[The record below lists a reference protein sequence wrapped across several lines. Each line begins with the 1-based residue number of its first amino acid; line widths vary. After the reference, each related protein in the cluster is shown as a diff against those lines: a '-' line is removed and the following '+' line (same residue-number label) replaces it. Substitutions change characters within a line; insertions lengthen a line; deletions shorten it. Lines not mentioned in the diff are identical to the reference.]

1 MPGSAGYQ
9 TWREGDF
16 FSFSE
21 RVDYANNKERKFSDI
36 EERERERESHRHG
49 EEIQGTGGPG
59 IENI

>member
-36 EERERERESHRHG
+36 EEREREREKVTDTAKRYK
-49 EEIQGTGGPG
+49 GPG
-59 IENI
+59 DPE

>member
-21 RVDYANNKERKFSDI
+21 RVDYANNKERKF
-36 EERERERESHRHG
+36 
-49 EEIQGTGGPG
+49 
-59 IENI
+59 